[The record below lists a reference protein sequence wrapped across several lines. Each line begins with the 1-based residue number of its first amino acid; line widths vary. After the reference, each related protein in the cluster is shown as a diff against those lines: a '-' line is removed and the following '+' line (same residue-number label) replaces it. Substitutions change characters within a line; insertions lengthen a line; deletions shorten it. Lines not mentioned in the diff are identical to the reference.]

1 MQENYCGGGGGG
13 LLSLHIR
20 IGGGEHL
27 AVDRTGK
34 ERRGICPRKE
44 RREAKSWLP
53 LPPPPPS
60 PLLPWGCHDS
70 SGGGGNTLSRAW
82 SSSTCATAAGAN
94 RTTLGNRPSDIAWSH
109 ACQPR
114 GEEASRG
121 VMHATWTWCERPKE
135 ERGLLSFP
143 VVFLQTLFFERGGC
157 FHFLFQSFLI

>member
-53 LPPPPPS
+53 LPPLPVPS
-60 PLLPWGCHDS
+60 FPGDAMIHP
-70 SGGGGNTLSRAW
+70 AAA
-82 SSSTCATAAGAN
+82 ATH
-94 RTTLGNRPSDIAWSH
+94 SH
-109 ACQPR
+109 AHGVAVHVPR
-114 GEEASRG
+114 RR
-121 VMHATWTWCERPKE
+121 VRTERPLGIVRVTLPGPTPASQG
-135 ERGLLSFP
+135 ERGPAGGSCTQHGHGATGQKRKEAFSP
-143 VVFLQTLFFERGGC
+143 FL
-157 FHFLFQSFLI
+157 